1 MSRRLSRASREGWLR
16 GGLAGVAS
24 ARAGRLGGWLAVWFS
39 APHAWSGAHR
49 LLSAAALSAVAFAV
63 CTHGWRAAGL
73 AGSGAGDSRVTLAEL
88 ERRVADARSKVA
100 SLPALRRSVQS
111 GHALAASAA
120 SAASG
125 PRATTAGHW
134 QAISALAARSGM
146 TLRSL
151 EPGTQSGGGEEVSRP
166 VRLAAQ
172 TTFAA
177 FVSFLQGVAT
187 LPSLVVPTEIRL
199 QPASDGL
206 TLEAT
211 LDVFEALPAAPRA
224 ASNAPAERDDGEVWL
239 GDPFDGTRLA
249 ARSGIPALDLVGLML
264 EETRGLALFDAGGQ
278 GEIYLPG
285 QLIAGQRL
293 LRVDA
298 HGVTLASGG
307 GTKVILLGSPGSADG
322 TSDLTKGGA

>member
-1 MSRRLSRASREGWLR
+1 MSRRLSSASRPGWLR

-24 ARAGRLGGWLAVWFS
+24 ERAGRLGGWFAVWFS

-49 LLSAAALSAVAFAV
+49 LLSAVALSAVAFAV
-63 CTHGWRAAGL
+63 CTHGWRVAGL
-73 AGSGAGDSRVTLAEL
+73 AGSGADDSRVTFAEL

-111 GHALAASAA
+111 EHALAASAA
-120 SAASG
+120 SGA
-125 PRATTAGHW
+125 RATTAGHW

-151 EPGTQSGGGEEVSRP
+151 EPGTQSGGGAEASRP
-166 VRLAAQ
+166 VRLTAQ

-199 QPASDGL
+199 QPAPDGL

-224 ASNAPAERDDGEVWL
+224 TSNSPAERDDGEVWL

-264 EETRGLALFDAGGQ
+264 EETRGLALFDASGR